1 MATKTHT
8 AKRAVVQASK
18 PRLSVMPEMANEDVD
33 CLHIM
38 EEAMKFFLRRAV
50 EASDE
55 KVAKKFARDA
65 HRALKALARYHPLY
79 NRLWR
84 KGFDMRDLK
93 QAEAL
98 LEVLVAVETT
108 DGILRIRS
116 GPSPRQS
123 EG

>member
-65 HRALKALARYHPLY
+65 HRRLKHWLDTTHYTIGSGVKASICATSS
-79 NRLWR
+79 RLKR
-84 KGFDMRDLK
+84 C
-93 QAEAL
+93 
-98 LEVLVAVETT
+98 
-108 DGILRIRS
+108 
-116 GPSPRQS
+116 
-123 EG
+123 